1 MRCMNIMP
9 SPTNKYS
16 AEIIAAWLLSKSEMS
31 PKKLQKML
39 YYCYSWT
46 LTLLNEREDHWKNKL
61 FDDEFEA
68 WVHGPVVRS
77 IYDKYR
83 PFGYTDI
90 PKSEDP
96 VPIDDDEVH
105 DILNQVFDEYGAY
118 SGNELESISH
128 QETPW
133 IIAREGKEPF
143 EASDEVISDESIYNY
158 YIQRVE

>member
-1 MRCMNIMP
+1 MTTQ
-9 SPTNKYS
+9 TNKYS
-16 AEIIAAWLLSKSEMS
+16 AELIAEWLLSKSEMS

-46 LTLLNEREDHWKNKL
+46 LTLLNEREDELKNKL

-77 IYDKYR
+77 VYDKYR

-90 PKSEDP
+90 PKSDKA
-96 VPIDDDEVH
+96 VPIDDEEVL
-105 DILNQVFDEYGAY
+105 DILHQVFDEYGAF
-118 SGNELESISH
+118 SGNDLESISH
-128 QETPW
+128 QEDPW
-133 IIAREGKEPF
+133 IIAREGKGPF
-143 EASDEVISDESIYNY
+143 EASDQTITDESIFNY